1 MSSRFLYPS
10 LITFL
15 TLTITFPLGT
25 GKYIAG
31 ELNVHDQ
38 VSANDDN
45 NNNKDRVPT
54 TILTKCIHLNCS
66 L

>member
-1 MSSRFLYPS
+1 MYPS

-38 VSANDDN
+38 VRTN
-45 NNNKDRVPT
+45 NNNNT
-54 TILTKCIHLNCS
+54 TVAH
-66 L
+66 